1 MLNCIIWL
9 RKEKPRTINWAGKYE
24 EGFVQNAAGN
34 YRLTPRKSF
43 ELWSESWSGRCTP
56 WTPVEVGVATM
67 LALAIP
73 ESLAQKRRLEEA
85 QVLQRQTEAELRVH
99 RDHLEELVQE
109 RTLALSIAKEAAESA
124 SRAKSAFLSTV
135 SHELRTPMNGIMG
148 ITSLAL
154 RRTEEPKLLDY
165 LGKIAQSSSHLL
177 AILNDMI
184 DISEIE
190 GERLNL
196 NLVEFRL
203 DEVIEYVKNFV
214 TPNALKKNLTLSF
227 EATEQLPGCS
237 LYGDRDRLGQILL
250 NLVEN
255 AIKFTSEGSV
265 TVRCQLAHED
275 TSHMM
280 IRFEVQDSGIGI
292 RKEAR
297 TRLFYAFEQADNS
310 ETRKFGG
317 TGLGLAICK
326 RLVRMMDGDI
336 GVDSIEGYGSTFWFH
351 VRLPFFLKNG

>member
-1 MLNCIIWL
+1 MRNCIIWL

-24 EGFVQNAAGN
+24 EGFIQNDAGN

-56 WTPVEVGVATM
+56 WTPVEVGMATM

-85 QVLQRQTEAELRVH
+85 QILQRQTEAALRIH
-99 RDHLEELVQE
+99 RNHLEELVQE

-124 SRAKSAFLSTV
+124 NRAKTAFLSTV

-165 LGKIAQSSSHLL
+165 LGKIAQSSSRLL
-177 AILNDMI
+177 AIINDII
-184 DISEIE
+184 DVSEIE
-190 GERLNL
+190 SERLSL
-196 NLVEFRL
+196 NPVEFRL
-203 DEVIEYVKNFV
+203 GEVIDHVRNFV
-214 TPNALKKNLTLSF
+214 APSAAKKNLVLNF
-227 EATEQLPGCS
+227 DAAENIAACS
-237 LYGDRDRLGQILL
+237 LYGDRDRLGQILF
-250 NLVEN
+250 NLIEN
-255 AIKFTSEGSV
+255 AIKFTTAGSV
-265 TVRCQLAHED
+265 IFRGQVTAED
-275 TSHMM
+275 ASHIS

-297 TRLFYAFEQADNS
+297 PRLFNAFEQADNS
-310 ETRKFGG
+310 ETRQFGG

-326 RLVRMMDGDI
+326 RLVKMMDGDI
-336 GVDSIEGYGSTFWFH
+336 GVNSIEGLGSTFWFN
-351 VRLPFFLKNG
+351 VRLPIVSHER